1 MTSRSRPAQV
11 VALAGFVAV
20 VAVAGALGSWATYP
34 SLRHWYEGLRKPS
47 WTPPGWLFGPVWSTL
62 YLLMAA
68 SAWRVWR
75 RDDAPAGRRK
85 EALACWGFQLALNV
99 GWSWLFFGLHRP
111 TLAFVE
117 LVALWLAILA
127 TIVATARVDRPAAWM
142 LAPYLA
148 WVTFAGALNGTIAR
162 LNP

>member
-1 MTSRSRPAQV
+1 MTSRSKPAQV
-11 VALAGFVAV
+11 AALAGFVALV
-20 VAVAGALGSWATYP
+20 SIAAAIGSLATYP
-34 SLRHWYEGLRKPS
+34 NLRPWYDGLRKPP

-62 YLLMAA
+62 YLLMAV

-75 RDDAPAGRRK
+75 RDDAPAGRRR

-127 TIVATARVDRPAAWM
+127 TIVATAQVDRPAAWM
-142 LAPYLA
+142 LAPYLL
-148 WVTFAGALNGTIAR
+148 WVTFAGALNGRIAL

>member
-1 MTSRSRPAQV
+1 MSNRGKSAQAV
-11 VALAGFVAV
+11 TLAGFIALVTA
-20 VAVAGALGSWATYP
+20 AAALGSLATVP
-34 SLRHWYEGLRKPS
+34 NLQPWYDGLHKPS
-47 WTPPGWLFGPVWSTL
+47 WNPPNWVFGPAWTFL
-62 YLLMAA
+62 YLLMAV

-75 RDDAPAGRRK
+75 RDDAPAGRRQQ
-85 EALACWGFQLALNV
+85 ALAWWALQLALNV

-111 TLAFVE
+111 TLAFAE

-142 LAPYLA
+142 LAPYLL
-148 WVTFAGALNGTIAR
+148 WVTYAGSLNGAIAR